1 MSDSIRDRP
10 KNEALTSRDEE
21 PIVCTL
27 GGAFLAFAI
36 DESADHVCVTIPLP
50 ERASDM
56 ADALLAPF
64 LPSNSIEGV
73 PQNGRCQSRLFVAAL
88 GNDSIEVAD
97 PAAPTSTRAAA
108 IGKGMADASHRG
120 SVQSCGSTTVLRLR
134 SENRERV
141 QRRAGAARNSER
153 QADEQKRPA
162 APLPR
167 FAGQWV
173 QIQVVEERHAETHQ
187 DQLVQR
193 IEQALDARGHD
204 IAHAVGADHRHVPRL
219 QPAGQRSV
227 TTGGLLQEIPLPL
240 LPDSDRSGSVAR
252 LHSRS

>member
-73 PQNGRCQSRLFVAAL
+73 PQNGTLS
-88 GNDSIEVAD
+88 E
-97 PAAPTSTRAAA
+97 STVRGGARQQF
-108 IGKGMADASHRG
+108 HRG
-120 SVQSCGSTTVLRLR
+120 RGSR
-134 SENRERV
+134 S
-141 QRRAGAARNSER
+141 
-153 QADEQKRPA
+153 ADEH
-162 APLPR
+162 
-167 FAGQWV
+167 AGR
-173 QIQVVEERHAETHQ
+173 RHRKSKA
-187 DQLVQR
+187 
-193 IEQALDARGHD
+193 
-204 IAHAVGADHRHVPRL
+204 
-219 QPAGQRSV
+219 
-227 TTGGLLQEIPLPL
+227 
-240 LPDSDRSGSVAR
+240 
-252 LHSRS
+252 

>member
-88 GNDSIEVAD
+88 GNNSMTRSA
-97 PAAPTSTRAAA
+97 TRAPA
-108 IGKGMADASHRG
+108 
-120 SVQSCGSTTVLRLR
+120 R
-134 SENRERV
+134 SR
-141 QRRAGAARNSER
+141 
-153 QADEQKRPA
+153 
-162 APLPR
+162 
-167 FAGQWV
+167 
-173 QIQVVEERHAETHQ
+173 
-187 DQLVQR
+187 
-193 IEQALDARGHD
+193 
-204 IAHAVGADHRHVPRL
+204 
-219 QPAGQRSV
+219 
-227 TTGGLLQEIPLPL
+227 
-240 LPDSDRSGSVAR
+240 
-252 LHSRS
+252 